1 MSFRERSAWA
11 MGALMTLAGL
21 YYLNL
26 VVGASRQLGVPAP
39 PAGILIAYVL
49 FVVVVSV
56 AAQATLGALAPK
68 EAHAPADERER
79 PAIQRAGNWSG
90 IVLGFGAAASL
101 LHYLQH
107 GDGNLLFHS
116 VLGSLIVSQIA
127 EYAFQIALF
136 RRGA

>member
-1 MSFRERSAWA
+1 MSFREKSAWA

-26 VVGASRQLGVPAP
+26 VVGASGQLGAPAP
-39 PAGILIAYVL
+39 PVGIFTAYVVL
-49 FVVVVSV
+49 VVVGSV
-56 AAQATLGALAPK
+56 AAQAALGALAPK
-68 EAHAPADERER
+68 DANAPPDERER

-136 RRGA
+136 RRSA